1 MVSVIQNFIC
11 TDEKRLEVMLNN
23 LPALGEAFEDYEF
36 YVNFNDTVN
45 LDIVQ
50 ESYEKNIKKLNF
62 YNNLEKQWAEVTLAM
77 LEEVKTPYM
86 INLCE
91 DQIVHF
97 NSNDLQNVLDEVKE
111 LDIDY
116 VNLTKM
122 GKYSKSTFPGYKEC
136 KYGYSYVGSDS
147 PTGRLSTDCMTKVD
161 FWKDRFV
168 EFIQN
173 KHNCPHTIPFPH
185 ENIPNYIEGYYDH
198 SIGIRRFKNLKCYI
212 PKQIMFIEYNDS
224 LEKGTY
230 S

>member
-11 TDEKRLEVMLNN
+11 TDKKRLEVMLDN
-23 LPALGEAFEDYEF
+23 LPVLGKAFQDYQF

-50 ESYEKNIKKLNF
+50 KSYKKYIKKLNF
-62 YNNLEKQWAEVTLAM
+62 YNNLERQWAEVTLAM
-77 LEEVKTPYM
+77 LEEVDTEYI

-91 DQIVHF
+91 DQVVHF
-97 NSNDLQNVLDEVKE
+97 NSTDLKNVLNEVKE
-111 LDIDY
+111 LGIDY
-116 VNLTKM
+116 VNLTKIN
-122 GKYSKSTFPGYKEC
+122 KYSKNTFLGYTER
-136 KYGYSYVGSDS
+136 KYGYSYIGSDS
-147 PTGRLSTDCMTKVD
+147 PTGRLSTDCLVKVD
-161 FWKDRFV
+161 FWKERFR

-173 KHNCPHTIPFPH
+173 KHNCPHRIPFPY

-198 SIGIRRFKNLKCYI
+198 SIGVRRFKNLKCYI
-212 PKQIMFIEYNDS
+212 PKQIMFVEYNDS